1 MSYPVPKQ
9 KKMKYQI
16 YIVIM
21 VVLAA
26 LIGCANPGSGPDGGP
41 YDETPPRVIGMTP
54 ELGHQGTTAQR
65 VTIMFDE
72 FVKVENAAEKIIVS
86 PPQIEMPEI
95 KVSGK
100 RISVELLDTL
110 KKNTTYTID
119 FSDAITDVNEGNPL
133 GLFTYYFSTGG
144 QVDTMEVAG
153 NVLAA
158 ENLEP
163 IKGILV
169 GLHSDLAD
177 SAFTTKPFE
186 RVARTDSRGFFSI
199 KGVAPGTYRV
209 FALKDMD
216 GDFKYTP
223 GEMMAALQD
232 CIIPSSYPDVRQD
245 TVWRD
250 SVRYDTIR
258 SIPFTH
264 FTPDNLLLL
273 AFTEKNKERH
283 LLKTQ
288 RDVPEWF
295 RVYFTAPST
304 HIPQIKGLNFDSDNA
319 FLEQRS
325 LGNDTIT
332 YWLRDTSIPVVDTL
346 RLEYTYEA
354 FNDSLRQNQMRT
366 DTLELIPRNTMAR
379 RLKKEAEELEKWEKK
394 REKRHKRG
402 DFSDETPPQKYLTA
416 APRSGNRLSPIQNPT
431 FVFADPL
438 TRIDTA
444 AIHLLLKKDTLWVD
458 APFEIKTPEGPVMS
472 MNIVGEWRYG
482 QQYEIQIDSAAFTN
496 LSGLVNRPLKTTFSI
511 SREEDFGSLFL
522 HLPGADTTAVVQ
534 LLASDTKV
542 ECQTPTKN
550 GRADFFYVKP
560 GGYYLRAFYDRNGN
574 GRWDAGNYTTGLQ
587 PEEVFYYPEKIEVR
601 PNWDIEQTWR
611 VDDLPLNKQK
621 PTELIKQ
628 KEEQK
633 RTPRNLNEER
643 ERNKRKR

>member
-1 MSYPVPKQ
+1 MRYLLS
-9 KKMKYQI
+9 I
-16 YIVIM
+16 AAT
-21 VVLAA
+21 VLLLA
-26 LIGCANPGSGPDGGP
+26 GCANPGSGPDGGP

-54 ELGHQGTTAQR
+54 ELGHQGTTARR

-72 FVKVENAAEKIIVS
+72 IIKVENASEKIVVS
-86 PPQIEMPEI
+86 PPQLEMPEI
-95 KVSGK
+95 KISGR

-119 FSDAITDVNEGNPL
+119 FSDAITDSNEGNPL

-144 QVDTMEVAG
+144 EVDTMEVAG

-169 GLHSDLAD
+169 GLHSDRAD

-186 RVARTDSRGFFSI
+186 RVARTDSRGYFSI

-209 FALKDMD
+209 YALKDMD
-216 GDFKYTP
+216 GDFKYSR
-223 GEMMAALQD
+223 GEMMAVLRD
-232 CIIPSSYPDVRQD
+232 SISPSFYPDVRQD

-250 SVRYDTIR
+250 SVHYDTIR

-264 FTPDNLLLL
+264 FTPDNLILL
-273 AFTEKNKERH
+273 AFTEKKMERH

-304 HIPQIKGLNFDSDNA
+304 HIPEIKGLNFESENA
-319 FLEQRS
+319 FIEQRS
-325 LGNDTIT
+325 VGNDTIT

-346 RLEYTYEA
+346 KFTYTYEA
-354 FNDSLRQNQMRT
+354 FDDSLKQNILHT
-366 DTLELIPRNTMAR
+366 DSLELIPRNTMAR
-379 RLKKEAEELEKWEKK
+379 RLKQEAEELEKWEKK

-402 DFSDETPPQKYLTA
+402 DFTEETPPQKFLTIVA
-416 APRSGNRLSPIQNPT
+416 RGGSRLSPIQNPT
-431 FVFADPL
+431 ITFPEPL
-438 TRIDTA
+438 TQIDTS
-444 AIHLLLKKDTLWVD
+444 AIHLRLKKDTLMSD
-458 APFEIKTPEGPVMS
+458 SPFEVRTPDGPIMS
-472 MNIVGEWRYG
+472 MSIVGEWRYG
-482 QQYEIQIDSAAFTN
+482 QQYELEIDSAAFTG
-496 LSGLVNRPLKTTFSI
+496 LSGLVNRKMNVKISI
-511 SREEDFGSLFL
+511 GKEEDFGSLFL

-542 ECQTPTKN
+542 ELQVRAIK

-560 GGYYLRAFYDRNGN
+560 GNYYLRTFYDRNGN
-574 GRWDAGNYTTGLQ
+574 GRWDTGEYVTGLQ
-587 PEEVFYYPEKIEVR
+587 PEEVYYYPEKIEVR

-611 VDDLPLNKQK
+611 VDALPLNKQK
-621 PTELIKQ
+621 PQELIKQ
-628 KEEQK
+628 KEEK
-633 RTPRNLNEER
+633 KKTPRNLNAER
-643 ERNKRKR
+643 EKNRR